1 MSLALLP
8 LDERPVNVQ
17 LPADVAAIT
26 GTSLST
32 PPLQALP
39 RGRAPGDR
47 DALSRWLDAEAAG
60 GAQEVIVSVDMLMH
74 GGLIA
79 SRLSGSELP
88 DSIARLEQLRRLR
101 HAHPGLGLHA
111 MALVQRAPDS
121 YVALEEPEYWAD
133 HGRQLHAL
141 GAQLH
146 RRLEETGIP
155 PLQDLTGVPA
165 PVVSDFESRRLRNHM
180 LNLYV
185 LHLAEENV
193 LASLALTADDT
204 AGWSAGSAEQ
214 QWLRHWLRALPRARS
229 TAMYPG
235 ADEVGAVLVA
245 RLLAQ
250 RYGRAPQIQLCC
262 AEPAALARTPPYEN
276 QALQESLTQQL
287 QMAGA
292 EPAGADPDAVLVV
305 HAPAADGHD
314 MNDGPPSRPDPGA
327 ARATGRLIEEAL
339 RAKHAV
345 SLADVRYPNGSDPL
359 LTDWLAERNL
369 LLHLDAYSGWN
380 TAGNTVGSAL
390 ALQVATVLGRTSG
403 HLDST
408 AHRRALLRRILDDCL
423 YQSMLRAHLRNRLGS
438 SATSGERPEHLDQQA
453 PEIAAEMRT
462 ALAAWHVD
470 DIGVHQVR
478 FPWNRSFEVEIDL
491 H

>member
-1 MSLALLP
+1 
-8 LDERPVNVQ
+8 
-17 LPADVAAIT
+17 
-26 GTSLST
+26 
-32 PPLQALP
+32 
-39 RGRAPGDR
+39 
-47 DALSRWLDAEAAG
+47 
-60 GAQEVIVSVDMLMH
+60 
-74 GGLIA
+74 
-79 SRLSGSELP
+79 
-88 DSIARLEQLRRLR
+88 RLR

-155 PLQDLTGVPA
+155 PLQDLIGVPA

-250 RYGRAPQIQLCC
+250 RYGRAPQIQLRC
-262 AEPAALARTPPYEN
+262 ADSAALARTPPYEN
-276 QALQESLTQQL
+276 QRLEESLTQQL
-287 QMAGA
+287 LMAGA

-314 MNDGPPSRPDPGA
+314 MNDGPPSHPDPA
-327 ARATGRLIEEAL
+327 AAHATGRLIEEAL
-339 RAKHAV
+339 GSNQAV
-345 SLADVRYPNGSDPL
+345 SLADVRYSNGADPL

-369 LLHLDAYSGWN
+369 LPHLDAYSAWN

-390 ALQVATVLGRTSG
+390 ALQVATVLGRASG
-403 HLDST
+403 DLDAT
-408 AHRRALLRRILDDCL
+408 AHRRALLRRLLDDTL
-423 YQSMLRAHLRNRLGS
+423 YQSVLRSQLRGRLGS
-438 SATSGERPEHLDQQA
+438 SATSRERPEHLDQQA
-453 PEIAAEMRT
+453 PEVAAEMRT
-462 ALAAWHVD
+462 AL
-470 DIGVHQVR
+470 
-478 FPWNRSFEVEIDL
+478 
-491 H
+491 